1 MVLYTCPNGT
11 GKEGNEM
18 IIKFTDHKYAQ
29 AHMEPIPG
37 GLALY
42 SYTTKVA
49 ELKDCWLHIITMENP
64 ATGELSHT
72 TIRHI
77 GWFMRELG
85 FTYQLAKAL
94 YYDRKVCNIETGE
107 VRDIDT

>member
-1 MVLYTCPNGT
+1 
-11 GKEGNEM
+11 M

-42 SYTTKVA
+42 SYTTRVA
-49 ELKDCWLHIITMENP
+49 ELKDGWLHINGLYSM
-64 ATGELSHT
+64 T
-72 TIRHI
+72 TRRHI

-85 FTYQLAKAL
+85 PFTYQLAKQL
-94 YYDRKVCNIETGE
+94 VEDHKDFNIWTGE
-107 VRDIDT
+107 VRDNDD

>member
-1 MVLYTCPNGT
+1 M
-11 GKEGNEM
+11 M
-18 IIKFTDHKYAQ
+18 IKFTDHKYAQ

-49 ELKDCWLHIITMENP
+49 EVVDGWLTIHGLYSM
-64 ATGELSHT
+64 T
-72 TIRHI
+72 TRRHI

-85 FTYQLAKAL
+85 KFDYQLAKRL
-94 YYDRKVCNIETGE
+94 YEDNKMFNIYTGE
-107 VRDIDT
+107 VIDCE

>member
-1 MVLYTCPNGT
+1 
-11 GKEGNEM
+11 M

-29 AHMEPIPG
+29 AHMEPIHN

-49 ELKDCWLHIITMENP
+49 EVRDGWLRIFGLYSM
-64 ATGELSHT
+64 T
-72 TIRHI
+72 TRRHI

-85 FTYQLAKAL
+85 KDYQLAKQL
-94 YYDRKVCNIETGE
+94 YEDGMTMNIYTGE
-107 VRDIDT
+107 VKSI

>member
-1 MVLYTCPNGT
+1 MV
-11 GKEGNEM
+11 
-18 IIKFTDHKYAQ
+18 IKFTDHKYAQ

-49 ELKDCWLHIITMENP
+49 EVVNGWLTIHGLYSM
-64 ATGELSHT
+64 T
-72 TIRHI
+72 TRRHI

-85 FTYQLAKAL
+85 RFDYQLAKQL
-94 YYDRKVCNIETGE
+94 YEDNKMFNIYTGE
-107 VRDIDT
+107 VIDCD